1 MPELSTAPTDSAI
14 TGAEKLLT
22 LDFENVTVQK
32 VADFNESKSADLASA
47 ATTDL
52 STATAAF
59 VHVTG
64 TTTITALGTAQAG
77 TRRIAVF
84 DGVLTLTHNATSLI
98 LPTGANIATAAGDVA
113 TFVSEGGGNWR
124 CVDYTRADGTPLAG
138 GAVVLDAGDIGIAD
152 AGGYFTGTDVEAAL
166 QELGASGVGGGGVA
180 NEYGTATIS
189 SGAIDLSDETVAVW
203 LVTLNAN
210 ITSITYPTA
219 LSGEVLSPVV
229 IFTQDGTGGR
239 TVTGWPTT
247 TWESGSAPT
256 INSAAG
262 SVTSVPLLVLGNGT
276 VYGVS

>member
-138 GAVVLDAGDIGIAD
+138 GGGGAVSSVNGDTGAVVVPVPII
-152 AGGYFTGTDVEAAL
+152 
-166 QELGASGVGGGGVA
+166 VA
-180 NEYGTATIS
+180 C
-189 SGAIDLSDETVAVW
+189 SDETTVLTTGLAKITFRMPFAMTLTAIRASLGVAQ
-203 LVTLNAN
+203 
-210 ITSITYPTA
+210 TSG
-219 LSGEVLSPVV
+219 S
-229 IFTQDGTGGR
+229 IFTVDVNETGVSILSTKLTIDNGEKTSTTAATPAVVSDAALADDAEITVDIDQLGDGTAKG
-239 TVTGWPTT
+239 
-247 TWESGSAPT
+247 
-256 INSAAG
+256 
-262 SVTSVPLLVLGNGT
+262 LK
-276 VYGVS
+276 VYLIGYPA